1 MRIGTLEVK
10 RRVWIGLAVAVV
22 VTTAWWAWLRTR
34 QPPIEPR
41 IAAKTPF
48 VQLAGT
54 GNGAGDRMLRERV
67 ELMDPK
73 PLFFPT
79 EWNYGQRPLRESMR
93 RQPGDVFGSFPPNLE
108 FGGKGVGTYGTEGVA
123 APEKLADV
131 LAQGND
137 VPFDG
142 MGQVDTK
149 ITGLEPRSAFL
160 EVRSLKNG
168 DVAITQTL
176 GNVFIPKSDFSPVEY
191 LVAVSSA
198 GVIGDPVLL
207 IGAEGEEVDERVDSF
222 FRSYLVK
229 GARLGERLMPGNYRV
244 SIGP

>member
-1 MRIGTLEVK
+1 MRIGRIEVK
-10 RRVWIGLAVAVV
+10 RRVWIGLGIALA

-34 QPPIEPR
+34 QPTVEPMA
-41 IAAKTPF
+41 AAKPPF
-48 VQLAGT
+48 VQLVGT
-54 GNGAGDRMLRERV
+54 NGAAGDLVLRERV

-108 FGGKGVGTYGTEGVA
+108 FGGKGVKAYGTEGVS
-123 APEKLADV
+123 APEKLSDV

-149 ITGLEPRSAFL
+149 ISGLEPRSAFL
-160 EVRSLKNG
+160 EVRSLRQG
-168 DVAITQTL
+168 DVILSQTL
-176 GNVFIPKSDFSPVEY
+176 ANLVIPRADFPPMDY

-198 GVIGDPVLL
+198 GVVGDPVLM
-207 IGAEGEEVDERVDSF
+207 ISAESEEVDERVDSF

-229 GARLGERLMPGNYRV
+229 GARLGERLTPGNYRV

>member
-1 MRIGTLEVK
+1 VRIGRIEVK
-10 RRVWIGLAVAVV
+10 RRVWIGLGFALAVTV
-22 VTTAWWAWLRTR
+22 AWWVWLRSR
-34 QPPIEPR
+34 QAPIGQVA
-41 IAAKTPF
+41 AAKSPF
-48 VQLAGT
+48 VQLVGMN
-54 GNGAGDRMLRERV
+54 GGAGDKALREQV

-108 FGGKGVGTYGTEGVA
+108 FGGKGVRAYGAEGEA

-131 LAQGND
+131 LAQGNE

-142 MGQVDTK
+142 MGQVDTMTASLK
-149 ITGLEPRSAFL
+149 PRSAFL
-160 EVRSLKNG
+160 EVRSLRKG
-168 DVAITQTL
+168 DVVLSQTL
-176 GNVFIPKSDFSPVEY
+176 GNLFAPRPDFPPMEY
-191 LVAVSSA
+191 LVAVSSL
-198 GVIGDPVLL
+198 GVIGDPVLVL
-207 IGAEGEEVDERVDSF
+207 GVEGDEVDERVDSF

-229 GARLGERLMPGNYRV
+229 GAHLGERLMPGNYRV

>member
-1 MRIGTLEVK
+1 MGKLEVK
-10 RRVWIGLAVAVV
+10 RRVWIGLAFAVA

-34 QPPIEPR
+34 QPPVEQV
-41 IAAKTPF
+41 IAAKPPF

-54 GNGAGDRMLRERV
+54 GNDAGGRMLRERV

-108 FGGKGVGTYGTEGVA
+108 FGGKGVRAYGTEGVA

-142 MGQVDTK
+142 MGQVDAAVA
-149 ITGLEPRSAFL
+149 GLGPRSAFL
-160 EVRSLKNG
+160 EVRSLQRG
-168 DVAITQTL
+168 DLVVHQTL
-176 GNVFIPKSDFSPVEY
+176 VDLVLPRPDFPPMEY
-191 LVAVSSA
+191 MIAVSSV
-198 GVIGDPVLL
+198 GVIGDPVLM
-207 IGAEGEEVDERVDSF
+207 IGSEGEEVDERVDSF

-229 GARLGERLMPGNYRV
+229 GIRLGERLVPGNYRV
-244 SIGP
+244 LIGP